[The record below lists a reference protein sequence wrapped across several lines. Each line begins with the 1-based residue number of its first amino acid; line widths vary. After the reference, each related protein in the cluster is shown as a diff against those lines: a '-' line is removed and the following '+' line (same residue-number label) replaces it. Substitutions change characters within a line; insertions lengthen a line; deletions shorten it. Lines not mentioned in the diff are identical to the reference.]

1 MSRSGANILRLHLH
15 PTNPPEQGENSRQDP
30 GPFDVSCCPTEQS
43 SSGMTQAPSM
53 SQVEMASLCDLHEG
67 LTEQLNNSTYQFSCS
82 LAKSISKAAQKLM
95 EW

>member
-67 LTEQLNNSTYQFSCS
+67 LTEQLTILPTSSHVPWQS
-82 LAKSISKAAQKLM
+82 LSQRLHKN
-95 EW
+95 